1 MVDLHSDAFGAKLLP
16 KWLLPTLLGACLVIF
31 GLWGRSCYLRN
42 EAKQQAAQ
50 SDRHDQAGIVHAAQG
65 ELHDQ
70 QADAKAP
77 TLEAN
82 DARAR
87 ADAAEVARLRAEVS
101 RLRKA
106 AAPVVSELQ
115 PLPPSV
121 LLDDAKD
128 QLIDALTKEN
138 DDLKTS
144 VVDLKAA
151 LAERTAASTS
161 WKAAYGESQKALACL
176 RIAHE
181 AQLAAIKAERWKG
194 RIEGFAVG
202 LGSDYVTGRLR

>member
-1 MVDLHSDAFGAKLLP
+1 MVDLHSDAFDVKLLP
-16 KWLLPTLLGACLVIF
+16 KWLLPALLGACLVIF
-31 GLWGRSCYLRN
+31 GLWGRSCYLRH

-50 SDRHDQAGIVHAAQG
+50 SDRHDQAGIIHAAQG

-70 QADAKAP
+70 QADAKTP
-77 TLEAN
+77 TLE
-82 DARAR
+82 
-87 ADAAEVARLRAEVS
+87 ADAAEVTRLRAEVA

-106 AAPVVSELQ
+106 AAPKAPVVTELQ
-115 PLPPSV
+115 PLPPPV
-121 LLDDAKD
+121 LLEDAKD

-138 DDLKTS
+138 
-144 VVDLKAA
+144 VDLKAA
-151 LAERTAASTS
+151 LAEYKAGSAS

-202 LGSDYVTGRLR
+202 LGTGYVTGRLR

>member
-1 MVDLHSDAFGAKLLP
+1 MTPDDLIPETVLP

-31 GLWGRSCYLRN
+31 GLWGRSCYLRH
-42 EAKQQAAQ
+42 EAKQQATQ
-50 SDRHDQAGIVHAAQG
+50 SDRHDQGGIVHAAQAT
-65 ELHDQ
+65 LHDQ

-82 DARAR
+82 AAEVRR
-87 ADAAEVARLRAEVS
+87 LRAEVARLR
-101 RLRKA
+101 KA
-106 AAPVVSELQ
+106 AAPKAPVVSELQ
-115 PLPPSV
+115 PLPPPL

-128 QLIDALTKEN
+128 QLIDALTKEI
-138 DDLKTS
+138 
-144 VVDLKAA
+144 VDLKAA

-161 WKAAYGESQKALACL
+161 WKSAYGESQKALACL

-194 RIEGFAVG
+194 RIEGFAGGLAVG
-202 LGSDYVTGRLR
+202 YVGGRLK